1 MRSNR
6 DLGNQGAR
14 RWRQCQTRQKAQ
26 AGSGVQLP
34 VKLGA
39 TPVTMVEFTSSHCH
53 QSVSAAR
60 RKYHPRS
67 PFDAIG
73 PIASGTPHRGDPCSC
88 LGRSALHLK
97 GDEGSFVDAF
107 KRQVLSVTRVL
118 YPVEYAAVGTPA
130 PDESCLWPRPARN
143 QQVSKT
149 HRVPAN
155 LADDEAAFHSPAPTQ
170 MVSNGEFNPP
180 PRTPQHRN
188 VEARIMAAAFVAVN
202 EVFRT
207 A

>member
-130 PDESCLWPRPARN
+130 PDESCLWPRRHAINRSARHTAF
-143 QQVSKT
+143 QQILQTTRPHST
-149 HRVPAN
+149 RQRPHRWC
-155 LADDEAAFHSPAPTQ
+155 
-170 MVSNGEFNPP
+170 
-180 PRTPQHRN
+180 RTESSTRLPGRHNIVMWKRGSW
-188 VEARIMAAAFVAVN
+188 R
-202 EVFRT
+202 RHLLP
-207 A
+207 